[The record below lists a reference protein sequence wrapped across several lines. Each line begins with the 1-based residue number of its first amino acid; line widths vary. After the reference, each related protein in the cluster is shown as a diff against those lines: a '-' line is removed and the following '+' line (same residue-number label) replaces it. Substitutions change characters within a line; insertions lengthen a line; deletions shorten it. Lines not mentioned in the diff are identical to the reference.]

1 MGSRALWKGWLK
13 VAELSCPVALLGA
26 VAASDRIVLHNVS
39 RASGARLRREFF
51 DAETGEEVPREDQVK
66 GYETESG
73 EFVEFE
79 PEEIAALVPDS
90 DKTLCADRF
99 VPLAEVDP
107 LFLDRPYFLVPGD
120 SAGMEVYGLVRD
132 ALAAEKAAALA
143 QAVLFR
149 RLRHVLIRAEGA
161 GLIATTLAFDHEV
174 RPPAEAFAG
183 LPKVKVSA
191 EMLDL
196 AKHIIAGKAGVF
208 DPAAIEDRYEAALA
222 DLVKAKIAGR
232 RPPRPRAPKR
242 EKVVD
247 LMEALRASVGASK
260 APRRRARAPTRK
272 AG

>member
-1 MGSRALWKGWLK
+1 MGPRALWKGWLR
-13 VAELSCPVALLGA
+13 VAELSCPVALLGV
-26 VAASDRIVLHNVS
+26 VAAGERIVLHTVS
-39 RASGARLRREFF
+39 RASGARLRREFV

-90 DKTLCADRF
+90 DKMLCADRF

-107 LFLDRPYFLVPGD
+107 LFFDRPYFLAPGD
-120 SAGMEVYGLVRD
+120 SAGMEVYGLLRD

-161 GLIATTLAFDHEV
+161 GLIATTLAFDYEV

-183 LPKVKVSA
+183 LPHVEVSA

-196 AKHIIAGKAGVF
+196 AKHIIAGKAGAF
-208 DPAAIEDRYEAALA
+208 DPATIEDRYEAALA

-232 RPPRPRAPKR
+232 RPSRPRTPKR

-260 APRRRARAPTRK
+260 APRRRARASTRK